1 MRENWRDFRVM
12 VMRIRNLTVLMLMV
26 LAAFMVTAR
35 AEEKFGVKVF
45 DGATYDAGTTQ
56 FLVKNMKLDAACYRT
71 NAPVAQVNEFY
82 KKQPGLTMAGESK
95 TGGMFTKD
103 KIHVTTQ
110 SPWMDMTTG
119 AQNKDTLISI
129 VKIQ

>member
-1 MRENWRDFRVM
+1 
-12 VMRIRNLTVLMLMV
+12 MRIGN
-26 LAAFMVTAR
+26 LAAPVLLVFAAFIVTAG

-45 DGATYDAGTTQ
+45 DGATYDDGATQ
-56 FLVKNMKLDAACYRT
+56 FLIKNMKLDAACYRT

-82 KKQPGLTMAGESK
+82 KKQPGLSMAGETK
-95 TGGMFTKD
+95 TGAMFTKD

-110 SPWMDMTTG
+110 SPWTDTTTG
-119 AQNKDTLISI
+119 ARNKDTLISI